1 MSVFSALT
9 LWSVVKVIVSCR
21 ELWYLRIYFVWIKS
35 KTGMLAGCSD
45 STKRNRL
52 PVLGQSAQ
60 HSSSQAVPLCD
71 LGPWACLCSPS
82 VRYMADMAQD
92 STWKKVQCV
101 FCNFSMSTNWQIDI
115 KKKRFLWGFP
125 NCFECSSIAKE
136 TEALFQQRKWF
147 SFYFLLDAYNEDD
160 LMLYWKHGNQ
170 SLSTDEHIS
179 LSQFFIEEFSASSGL
194 AFYSS
199 TGIVSPCH

>member
-35 KTGMLAGCSD
+35 KTGMPAGCSD

-115 KKKRFLWGFP
+115 KKKIGF
-125 NCFECSSIAKE
+125 FEV
-136 TEALFQQRKWF
+136 FQIVL
-147 SFYFLLDAYNEDD
+147 SVLL
-160 LMLYWKHGNQ
+160 LLKKQ
-170 SLSTDEHIS
+170 KL
-179 LSQFFIEEFSASSGL
+179 
-194 AFYSS
+194 YSS
-199 TGIVSPCH
+199 RESDLVFTFS

>member
-35 KTGMLAGCSD
+35 KTGMLAGCLD
-45 STKRNRL
+45 SMKGNRL

-60 HSSSQAVPLCD
+60 HSSSQAVPLCA

-82 VRYMADMAQD
+82 VRNMADMAQD

-115 KKKRFLWGFP
+115 KKIGF
-125 NCFECSSIAKE
+125 FGV
-136 TEALFQQRKWF
+136 FQIVL
-147 SFYFLLDAYNEDD
+147 SVLL
-160 LMLYWKHGNQ
+160 LLKKQ
-170 SLSTDEHIS
+170 KL
-179 LSQFFIEEFSASSGL
+179 
-194 AFYSS
+194 YSS
-199 TGIVSPCH
+199 RESDLVFTFSQMHIMKMIWCYTGNTEISPWAQMNTSPSPSFSLKNSVLPVDSHFTAVLV